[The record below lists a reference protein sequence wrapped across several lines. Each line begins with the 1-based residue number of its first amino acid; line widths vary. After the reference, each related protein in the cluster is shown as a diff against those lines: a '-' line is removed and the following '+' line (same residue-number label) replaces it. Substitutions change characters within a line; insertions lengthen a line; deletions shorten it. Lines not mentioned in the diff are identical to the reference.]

1 MTANICEMR
10 TMARECP
17 AVVKSP
23 LYLHAWAR
31 FDPFEEEF
39 VVDVVSMNIM
49 KPEDIWIIF
58 FSPL

>member
-1 MTANICEMR
+1 MR